1 MRFTPTRVG
10 KTPATADT
18 CSVDMV
24 HPHACGEDSTAHGL
38 AGSKTGSPPRVWG
51 RPEIGREPAHNPRFT
66 PTRVGKT
73 GRSSRREH
81 TAAVHPHACGED
93 CHSRGVAQLP
103 SWFTPTRVGKT
114 RPMRRAMCSSVVHPH
129 ACGEDPLR
137 RTMCVAAGG
146 SPPRVWGR
154 PAAPTGPPH
163 LQRFTP
169 TRVGKTRANSAA
181 PSDRHGS
188 PPRVWG
194 RRERAWRRSER
205 TWFTPTRVGKTRWT
219 QMSCACGVVHP
230 HACGEDASIVI
241 VTPRSRGSPPRVW
254 GRR

>member
-93 CHSRGVAQLP
+93 VVLFGCHSRSPGSPPRVWGRRWP
-103 SWFTPTRVGKT
+103 SRPHAASFRFTPTRVGKTAIRVVSPSYHHGSPPRVWGRPGPCDEPCAARWFTPTRVGKT
-114 RPMRRAMCSSVVHPH
+114 P
-129 ACGEDPLR
+129 
-137 RTMCVAAGG
+137 
-146 SPPRVWGR
+146 
-154 PAAPTGPPH
+154 
-163 LQRFTP
+163 
-169 TRVGKTRANSAA
+169 
-181 PSDRHGS
+181 
-188 PPRVWG
+188 
-194 RRERAWRRSER
+194 
-205 TWFTPTRVGKTRWT
+205 
-219 QMSCACGVVHP
+219 
-230 HACGEDASIVI
+230 
-241 VTPRSRGSPPRVW
+241 
-254 GRR
+254 

>member
-154 PAAPTGPPH
+154 PEPTAQHP
-163 LQRFTP
+163 LIAT
-169 TRVGKTRANSAA
+169 
-181 PSDRHGS
+181 
-188 PPRVWG
+188 
-194 RRERAWRRSER
+194 
-205 TWFTPTRVGKTRWT
+205 
-219 QMSCACGVVHP
+219 VHP
-230 HACGEDASIVI
+230 HACGEDASGRGGAVNAL
-241 VTPRSRGSPPRVW
+241 GSPPRVW
-254 GRR
+254 GRRAGRR